1 MNDVENILESFNLD
15 PLNSIYDIDPFEL
28 YSESDENYIR
38 EALSEASEGTTKQ
51 NIFQKLWNLIK
62 KAFAWIASKLSQLFN
77 FFRNLGKKKQVPIDN
92 IVSSMNLSS
101 NSSSIKKSNNSV
113 SVNDTK
119 SSNITKAQIDH
130 VQIDIPA
137 SPKSEISVPNKVDL
151 IFKPFKMAYDSKADS
166 IHITINDTI
175 INNHGEVKGQEQ
187 VRDVAWYVNLI
198 VLIEHPEVIDMIS
211 KCIKLIH
218 EESDMSL
225 IKQEYQKIEN
235 IINKYYAVRKDHEI
249 SLAQIKKVQYVINE
263 ANKALAI
270 LDNVD
275 DNLKYKDPYSVSL
288 LNKIS
293 LMLLNYQLA
302 INGFTSVC
310 QQIFSID
317 ASYVESINDVDKLSE
332 FINKC
337 IGAAIPPKYIAYNA
351 YLISNKNIR
360 GDSESP
366 NQLDKP
372 IWGQTRFVFFP
383 PNKDFIYKMPLSQL
397 GIRAN
402 KSEADLYNAFN
413 KTIDAG
419 KYFAKIVSITNDY
432 CLETVEKVDTDGAEE
447 RVRQLGYSRT
457 LGRLSREVN
466 EIAQKLKI
474 PMIIDDI
481 HDKNVGLKNGNM
493 VIVDFGMQTRTST
506 S

>member
-38 EALSEASEGTTKQ
+38 EALSEASERTTKQ

-101 NSSSIKKSNNSV
+101 NSSSIKKSNNSI
-113 SVNDTK
+113 SVNGTK

-218 EESDMSL
+218 EESDISL

-360 GDSESP
+360 GDSKSP

-402 KSEADLYNAFN
+402 KSEVDLYNTFN

-447 RVRQLGYSRT
+447 RVRQLGHNQT
-457 LGRLSREVN
+457 LGRLTREVN
-466 EIAQKLKI
+466 EIAQRLKI
-474 PMIIDDI
+474 PMTIGDI